1 MPTFINNNI
10 IFIYMRS
17 RSLTGSSSAMGSAVG
32 SFLSAM
38 GSGAIRGVSFVGTS
52 LTSFLSSRKRN

>member
-1 MPTFINNNI
+1 MTTFINNNI

-17 RSLTGSSSAMGSAVG
+17 RSLTRSSSAMGSAVG

-38 GSGAIRGVSFVGTS
+38 GNGAIRGVSFVGSS
-52 LTSFLSSRKRN
+52 LTSFLTSRKRN